1 MGLDDVFHVVCDGN
15 PIQHAM
21 TYRQAWDYAN
31 LLGTEGDKR
40 TAGTKTRTSEF
51 RIGRCLCVLKEED
64 ALYKEARRRTLVV
77 RP

>member
-1 MGLDDVFHVVCDGN
+1 MNTDVFHVRCDGN

-21 TYRQAWDYAN
+21 PYKKAWDYAN

-40 TAGTKTRTSEF
+40 TNGTKTRTSEF
-51 RIGRCLCVLKEED
+51 TVERCQCVIREED
-64 ALYKEARRRTLVV
+64 ALYKEFSRRTVVV